1 MYLCTRMKPTTYSM
15 KELSAMYFPHSSIR
29 SAGVQLKR
37 WFVYNKP
44 LMQALTDAGYYNGQK
59 ILTPKQVTLVFDYLG
74 EP

>member
-1 MYLCTRMKPTTYSM
+1 MKPTTYSM

-44 LMQALTDAGYYNGQK
+44 LMQALNETGYYNGQK
-59 ILTPKQVTLVFDYLG
+59 ILTPKQVTLVFEYLG

>member
-1 MYLCTRMKPTTYSM
+1 MKLTTYSM

-44 LMQALTDAGYYNGQK
+44 LMQALVDAGYYNGQK
-59 ILTPKQVTLVFDYLG
+59 ILTPKQVTLVFEYLG

>member
-1 MYLCTRMKPTTYSM
+1 MKPTTLSI

-37 WFVYNKP
+37 WLVYNKP
-44 LMQALTDAGYYNGQK
+44 LVQALTDAGYYNGQK
-59 ILTPKQVTLVFDYLG
+59 ILTPKQVTLVFEYLG

>member
-1 MYLCTRMKPTTYSM
+1 MKPTTLSI

-37 WFVYNKP
+37 WLVYNKP
-44 LMQALTDAGYYNGQK
+44 LMQALVDAGYYNGQK
-59 ILTPKQVTLVFDYLG
+59 ILTPNQVTLVFEYLG

>member
-1 MYLCTRMKPTTYSM
+1 
-15 KELSAMYFPHSSIR
+15 MYFPHSSIR

-44 LMQALTDAGYYNGQK
+44 LMQALVDAGYYNGQK
-59 ILTPKQVTLVFDYLG
+59 ILTPKQVTLVFEYLG